1 MTPEKVG
8 RVVSEHI
15 VDSRP
20 VEEYTI
26 GAVEDK

>member
-8 RVVSEHI
+8 RVVAEHI
-15 VDSRP
+15 VNGRP

-26 GAVEDK
+26 GAAEK